1 MPPVARFYGIVI
13 KMFFNEHNPPCM
25 YAIYDEYLG
34 MIDLRTF
41 EMLEGD
47 LPLKALSFV
56 QEWGK
61 IHAASLQRMWNS
73 KEFHSL
79 PPLV

>member
-1 MPPVARFYGIVI
+1 MPIITRFYGIVI
-13 KMFFNEHNPPCM
+13 KMFFNEHNPPHFH
-25 YAIYDEYLG
+25 AIYGEYVGL
-34 MIDLRTF
+34 IDLRTF

-47 LPLKALSFV
+47 LPPKALSLV

-61 IHAASLQRMWNS
+61 NHADSLLRMWDS
-73 KEFHSL
+73 KEFHKL